1 MAKGKSGKGKASKG
15 KPGKGKAAD
24 KAAPAAKRKVAPAKK
39 PAAGAASTR
48 VAKKAAARKPAPK
61 SQAARS
67 QAAKGRTARPA
78 PKKAA
83 APPKPLARPGL
94 RRSVKNRPSVA
105 RVPAPRPVSH
115 KTALAAHNI
124 YERDLDKTPANYAAL
139 TPLQFIERTASV
151 YPDHIALVHG
161 ARRQT
166 WAETYARCRQLASA
180 LDKVGIG
187 VGDTVAIMAPN
198 IPEMYEAHFGVPM
211 TGAVLNSL
219 NTRLDAAMIA
229 FILDHSETKV
239 LLVDREYHRI
249 VTEALAIAR
258 VQPLVVDIDDP
269 ACDDR
274 GQIGD
279 TTWEEFLATGEPDH
293 AWSYPADEWNAI
305 SLNYTSGTTGN
316 PKGVVFSH
324 RGATLSA
331 YGNATQWPIGL
342 HPVYLWTL
350 PMFHCNGWCFPW
362 TLALVAGTSV
372 CLRRASAKTIF
383 DALAD
388 SDVTH
393 MCGAPII
400 MQFIIG
406 AGPAERRSLLRTVE
420 FMTAAAPPPA
430 AVLEALEKENF
441 RVTHVYGLTEVYGP
455 ATICSWHES
464 WDPLPS
470 HERARLKARQ
480 GVRYTAEDGVTVM
493 DPATMKEVPR
503 DGTTMGEVMFRGNLT
518 MKGYLKNPVAT
529 KEAFEHGWFHSGDLG
544 VLHEDGYIELRDRS
558 KDIIISGGE
567 NISTI
572 EVEGAIMQHP
582 AVASVAVVAKPDA
595 KWGETPCA
603 FVVLKPGVTATVEEI
618 VAHCRAHLASFK
630 CPRHVVFRDLPMT
643 STGKVQKYVLR
654 EWAKTV

>member
-1 MAKGKSGKGKASKG
+1 MAKGKSGKGG
-15 KPGKGKAAD
+15 KKMSRPTRRKAA
-24 KAAPAAKRKVAPAKK
+24 VK
-39 PAAGAASTR
+39 P
-48 VAKKAAARKPAPK
+48 RKPA
-61 SQAARS
+61 R
-67 QAAKGRTARPA
+67 RTAKTA
-78 PKKAA
+78 TKKKVAVA
-83 APPKPLARPGL
+83 KPLARPAP
-94 RRSVKNRPSVA
+94 RRSVKSRASVA
-105 RVPAPRPVSH
+105 RMPAARPALH
-115 KTALAAHNI
+115 KAPLLSRNI
-124 YERDLDKTPANYAAL
+124 YERDLDKTAANYAAL

-151 YPDHIALVHG
+151 YPDHVALVHG
-161 ARRQT
+161 DRRQS
-166 WAETYARCRQLASA
+166 WAETYTRCRRLASA
-180 LDKVGIG
+180 LEKVGIG
-187 VGDTVAIMAPN
+187 IGDTVAIMAPN

-219 NTRLDAAMIA
+219 NTRLDAAMLA

-239 LLVDREYHRI
+239 LLVDREYHR
-249 VTEALAIAR
+249 VMTEALAIAK

-274 GQIGD
+274 AQIGD
-279 TTWEEFLATGEPDH
+279 TTWEEFIATGDPDY
-293 AWSYPADEWNAI
+293 AWQYPADEWNAI

-331 YGNATQWPIGL
+331 YGNATQWPTGL
-342 HPVYLWTL
+342 HPIYLWTL

-362 TLALVAGTSV
+362 TLALVGGTSV
-372 CLRRASAKTIF
+372 CLRRAAAKTIF

-388 SDVTH
+388 HNVTH

-406 AGPAERRSLLRTVE
+406 ATPGERRPLARKVE

-455 ATICSWHES
+455 ATICSWHEA
-464 WDPLPS
+464 WDALPS

-493 DPATMKEVPR
+493 DPATMKDVPR
-503 DGTTMGEVMFRGNLT
+503 DGATMGEVMFRGNLV
-518 MKGYLKNPVAT
+518 MKGYLKNPKAT
-529 KEAFEHGWFHSGDLG
+529 QESFAHGWFHSGDLG

-572 EVEGAIMQHP
+572 EVESVIIEHP
-582 AVASVAVVAKPDA
+582 AVANVAVVAKPDE

-603 FVVLKPGVTATVEEI
+603 FVVLKPGASVTVEEI
-618 VAHCRAHLASFK
+618 VAHCRANLASYK
-630 CPRHVVFRDLPMT
+630 CPRHIVFRDLPMT
-643 STGKVQKYVLR
+643 STGKVQKFVLR
-654 EWAKTV
+654 EWAKAV

>member
-1 MAKGKSGKGKASKG
+1 MVKGKSGKKKTAKSKR
-15 KPGKGKAAD
+15 PV
-24 KAAPAAKRKVAPAKK
+24 KRKVAAKVKK
-39 PAAGAASTR
+39 PARR
-48 VAKKAAARKPAPK
+48 VAKPAPK
-61 SQAARS
+61 
-67 QAAKGRTARPA
+67 KPL
-78 PKKAA
+78 
-83 APPKPLARPGL
+83 PPKPLARISV
-94 RRSVKNRPSVA
+94 RRSVKGRAAVA
-105 RVPAPRPVSH
+105 RMPSARPAPH
-115 KTALAAHNI
+115 KAALAAHNI
-124 YERDLDKTPANYAAL
+124 YERDLDKTSANYAQL

-161 ARRQT
+161 ERRQT
-166 WAETYARCRQLASA
+166 WAETYARCRRLASA
-180 LDKVGIG
+180 LVKVGIG

-219 NTRLDAAMIA
+219 NTRLDAAMVA

-239 LLVDREYHRI
+239 LLVDREYHRT
-249 VTEALAIAR
+249 VTEALAIAK

-269 ACDDR
+269 QCDDR
-274 GQIGD
+274 AQIGD
-279 TTWEEFLATGEPDH
+279 TTWEEFIASGNAEY
-293 AWSYPADEWNAI
+293 AWTYPADEWNAI

-324 RGATLSA
+324 RGAALSA
-331 YGNATQWPIGL
+331 YGNATQWAIGI

-372 CLRRASAKTIF
+372 CLRRAAAKTIF
-383 DALAD
+383 DSLAD
-388 SDVTH
+388 HGVTH

-406 AGPAERRSLLRTVE
+406 ATPEERRPLSRKVE

-455 ATICSWHES
+455 ATICSWHEA
-464 WDPLPS
+464 WDSLPS

-493 DPATMKEVPR
+493 DPIAMKEVPR
-503 DGTTMGEVMFRGNLT
+503 DGATMGEVMFRGNLV
-518 MKGYLKNPVAT
+518 MKGYLKNPAAT
-529 KEAFEHGWFHSGDLG
+529 KDSFENGWFHSGDLG

-572 EVEGAIMQHP
+572 EVEGAIIEHP
-582 AVASVAVVAKPDA
+582 AVANVAVVAKPDER
-595 KWGETPCA
+595 WGETPCA
-603 FVVLKPGVTATVEEI
+603 FVMLKPGASATAEEI
-618 VAHCRAHLASFK
+618 MEHCRTNLARFK
-630 CPRHVVFRDLPMT
+630 CPRHVVFRELPMT
-643 STGKVQKYVLR
+643 STGKVQKFVLR
-654 EWAKTV
+654 EWAKAV

>member
-1 MAKGKSGKGKASKG
+1 MAKGKSKKGAGKGKR
-15 KPGKGKAAD
+15 P
-24 KAAPAAKRKVAPAKK
+24 PAKS
-39 PAAGAASTR
+39 A
-48 VAKKAAARKPAPK
+48 
-61 SQAARS
+61 
-67 QAAKGRTARPA
+67 TARPA
-78 PKKAA
+78 KAKSASARKPSRRAAKSATKKKPPLPRSPLKS
-83 APPKPLARPGL
+83 PPKSPKSPSKSLPRISV
-94 RRSVKNRPSVA
+94 RRSVKSRAAVA
-105 RVPAPRPVSH
+105 RMPAARPAPH
-115 KTALAAHNI
+115 KAPLLSRNI
-124 YERDLDKTPANYAAL
+124 YERDLDKTAANYAAL

-151 YPDHIALVHG
+151 YPDHVAIVHG
-161 ARRQT
+161 ERRQS
-166 WAETYARCRQLASA
+166 WFETYTRCRRLASA
-180 LDKVGIG
+180 LERVGIG

-211 TGAVLNSL
+211 TGGVLNSL
-219 NTRLDAAMIA
+219 NTRLDAAMLA

-239 LLVDREYHRI
+239 LLVDREYHR
-249 VTEALAIAR
+249 VMTEALAIAK

-274 GQIGD
+274 AQIGD
-279 TTWEEFLATGEPDH
+279 TTWEEFIATGDPDY
-293 AWSYPADEWNAI
+293 AWQYPADEWNAI

-316 PKGVVFSH
+316 PKGVVYSH
-324 RGATLSA
+324 RGGTLSA
-331 YGNATQWPIGL
+331 YSNATMWPIGL

-372 CLRRASAKTIF
+372 CLRRPAAKPIF

-388 SDVTH
+388 NGVTH

-400 MQFIIG
+400 MQAII
-406 AGPAERRSLLRTVE
+406 AASADERRPLPRKVE
-420 FMTAAAPPPA
+420 FMTAASPPPA

-455 ATICSWHES
+455 STICSWHEA
-464 WDPLPS
+464 WDGLPAAD
-470 HERARLKARQ
+470 RARLKARQ
-480 GVRYTAEDGVTVM
+480 GVRHSAEDGVTVM

-518 MKGYLKNPVAT
+518 MKGYLKNPTAT
-529 KEAFEHGWFHSGDLG
+529 RDAFEHGWFHSGDLG
-544 VLHEDGYIELRDRS
+544 VLHTDGYIELRDRS

-572 EVEGAIMQHP
+572 EVEGVIIGHP
-582 AVASVAVVAKPDA
+582 AVANVAVVAKPDE

-603 FVVLKPGVTATVEEI
+603 FVVVKPGATVTAEEI
-618 VAHCRAHLASFK
+618 VAHCRANLASYK

-643 STGKVQKYVLR
+643 STGKVQKFVLR
-654 EWAKTV
+654 EWAKAV